1 VEILTSDAIHV
12 PTAIGFIRPAIVSPA
27 GLLAQLS
34 AAELNQVL
42 LHELAHLRRWDDWT
56 NVVQKFVKALLFFHP
71 AVWWMETRISLE
83 REMAC
88 DDAVLAETNSP
99 RAYAE
104 CLATLAEKSLLR
116 RGAALAQAAVNR
128 IRQTTLRVAQILDV
142 NRPQAAPVR
151 KSAVALVGLFACAC
165 LGIASQMPRL
175 VSFQDGT
182 PAPASAAPLQAH
194 LLSPDHAASVA
205 PPPAA
210 RIAERRNARPAV
222 IEAKF
227 TSAAARQQQPAN
239 VAATERQARH
249 ARVVQAKAVVTPQP
263 AFTTGVLII
272 IVDDPVFGPLPVV
285 WHFAVWHIVPSQ
297 TVPGAPQKST

>member
-1 VEILTSDAIHV
+1 LT
-12 PTAIGFIRPAIVSPA
+12 
-27 GLLAQLS
+27 

-56 NVVQKFVKALLFFHP
+56 NVVQKLVKAMLFFHP
-71 AVWWMETRISLE
+71 AVWWIETRISLE

-88 DDAVLAETNSP
+88 DDVVLAETSSP

-104 CLATLAEKSLLR
+104 CLASLAEKSLLR
-116 RGAALAQAAVNR
+116 RSAALAQAAVNR
-128 IRQTTLRVAQILDV
+128 IRQTSLRVAQILNV

-182 PAPASAAPLQAH
+182 PALASAAPMQAR
-194 LLSPDHAASVA
+194 LLSPDHAAAVA
-205 PPPAA
+205 PPPVA
-210 RIAERRNARPAV
+210 RIAERRNERPAV

-227 TSAAARQQQPAN
+227 THAAARQQQPTIAD
-239 VAATERQARH
+239 AAERQARH
-249 ARVVQAKAVVTPQP
+249 ARVVRAKAVVTPQP
-263 AFTTGVLII
+263 TFTTGVLII
-272 IVDDPVFGPLPVV
+272 IVDDPAFGRMPIV